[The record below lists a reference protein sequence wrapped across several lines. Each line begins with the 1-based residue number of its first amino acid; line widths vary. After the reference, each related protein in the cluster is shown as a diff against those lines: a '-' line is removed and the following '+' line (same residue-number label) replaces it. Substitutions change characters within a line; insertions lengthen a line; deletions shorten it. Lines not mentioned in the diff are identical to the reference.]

1 MTLLW
6 RGITLLYH
14 MAGIVDDNSGTRG
27 GIKSCKDNPT
37 ISSSSTITE
46 CDPKHDFKN
55 DSKDYNNDPNC
66 RAQSRTRFRTT
77 VAAIAIVTTRLST

>member
-1 MTLLW
+1 
-6 RGITLLYH
+6 
-14 MAGIVDDNSGTRG
+14 MAGIVYDNSGTRG

-55 DSKDYNNDPNC
+55 DSKDYNDDPNC
-66 RAQSRTRFRTT
+66 RAQSRT
-77 VAAIAIVTTRLST
+77 